1 MFEQVYLADDL
12 SEERNK
18 GSLIVEILY
27 DYYLKHPEILS
38 DNCLRWAEG
47 DLQRAAVDYVSGL
60 TDNYAI
66 STFKKIFIP
75 RG

>member
-38 DNCLRWAEG
+38 DNNLQLSGG
-47 DLQRAAVDYVSGL
+47 DLKTAVVDYISGL

-66 STFKKIFIP
+66 STFKQIFIP
-75 RG
+75 KG